1 MRKTLNELSQTGKI
15 GMKLP
20 KTKSVEIPENLKRQ
34 TELNLPEVSEPEVVR
49 HFTNLS
55 SLNHHVDKALY
66 PLGSC
71 TMKYNPKVNE
81 AVAAD
86 RRFAEIH
93 PKTPTNSIQGSLQ
106 ILFELEEMLC
116 KITGLDKFTLQ
127 PVAGAHGELTA
138 VMVIQAYHR
147 SKNQERKTILIPDS
161 AHGTNP
167 ASVII
172 GGFKTVQVKS
182 DDSGR
187 VDLHDFQEKLNDD
200 VAGMMLTNPNTLGIF
215 ESDVKA
221 IADKLHK
228 IDALFYMDGANMNA
242 LMGITNQAKMGFD
255 ITHLNLHKTF
265 STPHGGGGPGAG
277 PIGVVEK
284 LAKFLPVP
292 HIVKTDSGFGFD
304 FDIPV
309 SIGRVHSFFG
319 NFAVLLRAWVY
330 IKMMGVDGLKQ
341 ISENAILNANYLR
354 HLLKNNYKLG
364 YETQTMHEF
373 VASGA
378 EQKKRG
384 AKTLDIAKRL
394 LDYGYHAPT
403 IYFPL
408 IVEEALMIEP
418 TESESIESLEEF
430 AQAMLKIDAEIT
442 ENPDLLKN
450 APQNT
455 PVKRL
460 DEAKASRELKVRFEK
475 GTS

>member
-1 MRKTLNELSQTGKI
+1 MKTLNELSESGKI
-15 GMKLP
+15 GMKMP
-20 KTKSVEIPENLKRQ
+20 KTDLVELPENLKRQ
-34 TELNLPEVSEPEVVR
+34 TDLNLPEISEPEVVR

-55 SLNHHVDKALY
+55 TKNHHIDKGFY

-81 AVAAD
+81 AIAGD

-93 PKTPTNSIQGSLQ
+93 PKTPTKSIQGTMQ
-106 ILFELEEMLC
+106 ILFELEQMLC
-116 KITGLDKFTLQ
+116 NITGLDKFTLQ

-138 VMVIQAYHR
+138 VMVMQAYHR
-147 SKNQERKTILIPDS
+147 AKGEERKTILIPDS

-172 GGFKTVQVKS
+172 GGFQTVQVKS

-187 VDLHDFQEKLNDD
+187 VDLIDLTEKINPD

-215 ESDVKA
+215 ESDVRV
-221 IADKLHK
+221 IADKLHE

-242 LMGITNQAKMGFD
+242 LMGITNQAEMGFD

-292 HIVKTDSGFGFD
+292 HIVKNGDLFDFD
-304 FDIPV
+304 FDIPN
-309 SIGRVHSFFG
+309 SIGRVHSYFG

-330 IKMMGVDGLKQ
+330 IKMMGADGLKQ

-354 HLLKNNYKLG
+354 HLLKNHFKLG

-373 VASGA
+373 VLSGA

-394 LDYGYHAPT
+394 LDYGFHAPT

-430 AQAMLKIDAEIT
+430 AQTMLKIDAEIT

-450 APQNT
+450 APQTT

-460 DEAKASRELKVRFEK
+460 DEAKASRELKVSFGE
-475 GTS
+475 GES